1 MPEELSA
8 HRARLLAHAR
18 NIIDMERGD
27 RMPLELKLK
36 HTRMVLANAQDII
49 AGEGLA
55 GHAARGAWLGALY
68 HDLGR
73 FSQYARFHTFRDRD
87 SCNHGLLGVKLL
99 KRGSY
104 LAGEEARARRLTLL
118 AVGLHNRFAL
128 PAGLGEEESRVA
140 RVVRDADKLDIL
152 RIMDAHLSG
161 PGQYNPTVVLSLP
174 DTDEFHSPRVIEAAL
189 AGRTAAYAD
198 LRTVND
204 FRLLLGSWF
213 FDLSFDTARRR
224 LARDGHARNLLAGL
238 PPAGPH
244 ARARDMLLG
253 RLEAESAVW
262 R

>member
-18 NIIDMERGD
+18 EIIDAERGD
-27 RMPLELKLK
+27 RMPLELKLE
-36 HTRMVLANAQDII
+36 HTFMVLANAQDII
-49 AGEGLA
+49 AGEALA
-55 GHAARGAWLGALY
+55 QDTACGAWLGALY

-87 SCNHGLLGVKLL
+87 SCNHGLLGVKQL
-99 KRGSY
+99 KRGAF
-104 LAGEEARARRLTLL
+104 LAAEEAPVRRLALL
-118 AVGLHNRFAL
+118 AVGLHNRYAL
-128 PAGLGEEESRVA
+128 PAGLAPRESCVA

-161 PGQYNPTVVLSLP
+161 PGDYNPTVVLSLP

-204 FRLLLGSWF
+204 FRLLLASWF
-213 FDLSFDTARRR
+213 FDLSFDSSRRR
-224 LARDGHARNLLAGL
+224 LARDGHARRLLAGL
-238 PPAGPH
+238 PPVGPH
-244 ARARDMLLG
+244 ARAAETLLR
-253 RLEAESAVW
+253 RLEAEESRW